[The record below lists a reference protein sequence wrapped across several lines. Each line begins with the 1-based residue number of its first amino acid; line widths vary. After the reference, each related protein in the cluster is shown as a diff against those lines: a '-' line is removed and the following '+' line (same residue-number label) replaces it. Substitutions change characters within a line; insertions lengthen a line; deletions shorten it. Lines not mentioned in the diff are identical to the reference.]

1 MNDELKPNLQL
12 RQTDDPS
19 QISSSTGDHRQND
32 RSLRRTGY
40 AVAVFLIFGFGG
52 WAACAPLESA
62 ALAPAVVQVIGKRKA
77 VQHLEGGIVAE
88 IRVASGDFVTAG
100 QPLVVLDATRDKA
113 EMLIAQ
119 GRIYNMQAAADRL
132 SAERD
137 GNDDVTFS
145 ESLRAAIKIDSR
157 AEAAVSREKSLF
169 SVRLADRQGEK
180 AVLDTRRQGLAL
192 VIGAKQRVAKSLEQE
207 MSDLAELLEDGYVDK
222 QRIRQL
228 ERDQAEL
235 YGQIADLEVSL
246 QKVGLEILQLEK
258 IFKTEVVDELS
269 ATLEELYDLE
279 RKYEAIS
286 DRVNRATV
294 TAPVSGEV
302 IDLRLNAIG
311 AVIGSGE
318 TLMELVP
325 ASNGIFIEARV
336 SPMDIDR
343 VRVGQSA
350 EIRFSVFKDAYLV
363 SGVLAKISADRLI
376 DQASDMAYYEAEIN
390 LFEEDLKLLGDVELV
405 PGMPAEAL
413 IKTGQRTML
422 GYITSPLSRM
432 FSRSLTED

>member
-1 MNDELKPNLQL
+1 MKDVDSDL
-12 RQTDDPS
+12 RLEQTDDSS
-19 QISSSTGDHRQND
+19 QTLPTSDYRQND
-32 RSLRRTGY
+32 RRLRRIGY
-40 AVAVFLIFGFGG
+40 AVGVFLIFGLGG

-88 IRVASGDFVTAG
+88 IRVASGDLVTAG
-100 QPLVVLDATRDKA
+100 QPLVLLDATRDKA
-113 EMLIAQ
+113 EMMIAQ

-137 GNDDVTFS
+137 GTDDVTFS

-157 AEAAVSREKSLF
+157 AEAAVSRENSLF
-169 SVRLADRQGEK
+169 SVRLADRLGEK

-192 VIGAKQRVAKSLEQE
+192 VISAKQRVAESLEQE

-258 IFKTEVVDELS
+258 IFKTKVVDELS

-286 DRVNRATV
+286 DRVNRATI

-318 TLMELVP
+318 TIMELVP
-325 ASNGIFIEARV
+325 ASDGIFIEARV

-343 VRVGQSA
+343 VRVGQPA

-363 SGVLAKISADRLI
+363 SGVLTKISADRLI

-390 LFEEDLKLLGDVELV
+390 LFEEDLKLLGDVELI

>member
-1 MNDELKPNLQL
+1 MKDVDSDL
-12 RQTDDPS
+12 RLEQTDDSS
-19 QISSSTGDHRQND
+19 QTLPTSDYRQND
-32 RSLRRTGY
+32 RRLRRIGY
-40 AVAVFLIFGFGG
+40 AVGVFLIFGLGG

-88 IRVASGDFVTAG
+88 IRVASGDLVTAG
-100 QPLVVLDATRDKA
+100 QPLVLLDATRDKA
-113 EMLIAQ
+113 EMMIAQ

-137 GNDDVTFS
+137 GTDDVTFS

-157 AEAAVSREKSLF
+157 AEAAVSRENSLF
-169 SVRLADRQGEK
+169 SVRLADRLGEK

-192 VIGAKQRVAKSLEQE
+192 VISAKQRVAESLEQE

-258 IFKTEVVDELS
+258 IFKTKVVDELS

-286 DRVNRATV
+286 DRVNRATI

-318 TLMELVP
+318 TIMELVP
-325 ASNGIFIEARV
+325 ASDGIFIEARV

-343 VRVGQSA
+343 VRVGQPA

-363 SGVLAKISADRLI
+363 SGVLTKISADRLI

-422 GYITSPLSRM
+422 GYMTSPLSRM

>member
-1 MNDELKPNLQL
+1 MKDVDSDL
-12 RQTDDPS
+12 RLEQTDDSS
-19 QISSSTGDHRQND
+19 QTLPTSDYRQND
-32 RSLRRTGY
+32 RRLRRIGY
-40 AVAVFLIFGFGG
+40 AVGVFLIFGLGG

-88 IRVASGDFVTAG
+88 IRVASGDLVTAG
-100 QPLVVLDATRDKA
+100 QPLVLLDATRDKA
-113 EMLIAQ
+113 EMMIAQ

-137 GNDDVTFS
+137 GTDDVTFS

-157 AEAAVSREKSLF
+157 AEAAVSRENSLF

-192 VIGAKQRVAKSLEQE
+192 VISAKQRVAESLEQE

-258 IFKTEVVDELS
+258 IFKTKVVDELS

-286 DRVNRATV
+286 DRVNRATI

-318 TLMELVP
+318 TIMELVP
-325 ASNGIFIEARV
+325 ASDGIFIEARV

-343 VRVGQSA
+343 VRVGQPA

-363 SGVLAKISADRLI
+363 SGVLTKISADRLI

>member
-1 MNDELKPNLQL
+1 MKDVDSDL
-12 RQTDDPS
+12 RLEQTDDSS
-19 QISSSTGDHRQND
+19 QTLPTSDYRQND
-32 RSLRRTGY
+32 RRLRRIGY
-40 AVAVFLIFGFGG
+40 AVGVFLIFGLGG

-88 IRVASGDFVTAG
+88 IRVASGDLVTAG
-100 QPLVVLDATRDKA
+100 QPLVLLDATRDKA
-113 EMLIAQ
+113 EMMIAQ

-137 GNDDVTFS
+137 GTDDVTFS

-157 AEAAVSREKSLF
+157 AEAAVSRENSLF

-192 VIGAKQRVAKSLEQE
+192 VISAKQRVAESLEQE

-258 IFKTEVVDELS
+258 IFKTKVVDELS

-286 DRVNRATV
+286 DRVNRATI

-318 TLMELVP
+318 TIMELVP
-325 ASNGIFIEARV
+325 ASDGIFIEARV

-343 VRVGQSA
+343 VRVGQPA

-363 SGVLAKISADRLI
+363 SGVLTKISADRLI

-422 GYITSPLSRM
+422 GYITSPLSRV

>member
-1 MNDELKPNLQL
+1 MTDELKPNLQL

-32 RSLRRTGY
+32 ISLRRTGY

>member
-1 MNDELKPNLQL
+1 MKDVDSDL
-12 RQTDDPS
+12 RLEQTDDSS
-19 QISSSTGDHRQND
+19 QTLPTSDYRQND
-32 RSLRRTGY
+32 RRLRRIGY
-40 AVAVFLIFGFGG
+40 AVGVFLIFGLGG

-88 IRVASGDFVTAG
+88 IRVASGDLVTAG
-100 QPLVVLDATRDKA
+100 QPLVLLDATRDKA
-113 EMLIAQ
+113 EMMIAQ

-137 GNDDVTFS
+137 GTDDVTFS

-157 AEAAVSREKSLF
+157 AEAAVSRENSLF
-169 SVRLADRQGEK
+169 SVRLADRLGEK

-192 VIGAKQRVAKSLEQE
+192 VISAKQRVAESLEQE

-258 IFKTEVVDELS
+258 IFKTKVVDELS

-286 DRVNRATV
+286 DRVNRATI

-318 TLMELVP
+318 TIMELVP
-325 ASNGIFIEARV
+325 ASDGIFIEARV

-343 VRVGQSA
+343 VRVGQPA

-363 SGVLAKISADRLI
+363 SGVLTKISADRLI

-390 LFEEDLKLLGDVELV
+390 LFEEDLKLLGDVELI

-422 GYITSPLSRM
+422 GYMTSPLSRM

>member
-1 MNDELKPNLQL
+1 MKDVDSDL
-12 RQTDDPS
+12 RLEQTDDSS
-19 QISSSTGDHRQND
+19 QTLPTSDYRQND
-32 RSLRRTGY
+32 RRLRRIGY
-40 AVAVFLIFGFGG
+40 AVGVFLIFGLGG

-88 IRVASGDFVTAG
+88 IRVASGDLVTAG
-100 QPLVVLDATRDKA
+100 QPLVLLDATRDKA
-113 EMLIAQ
+113 EMMIAQ

-137 GNDDVTFS
+137 GTDDVTFS

-157 AEAAVSREKSLF
+157 AEAAVSRENSLF
-169 SVRLADRQGEK
+169 SVRLADRLGEK

-192 VIGAKQRVAKSLEQE
+192 VISAKQRVAESLEQE

-258 IFKTEVVDELS
+258 IFKTKVVDELS

-286 DRVNRATV
+286 DRVNRATI

-318 TLMELVP
+318 TIMELVP
-325 ASNGIFIEARV
+325 ASDGIFIEARV

-343 VRVGQSA
+343 VRVGQPA

-363 SGVLAKISADRLI
+363 SGVLTKISADRLI